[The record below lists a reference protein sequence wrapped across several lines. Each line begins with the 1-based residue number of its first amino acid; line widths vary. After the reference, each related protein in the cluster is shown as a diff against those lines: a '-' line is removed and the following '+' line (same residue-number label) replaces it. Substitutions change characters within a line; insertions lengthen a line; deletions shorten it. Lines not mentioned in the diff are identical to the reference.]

1 MTGSTAIFWP
11 MIAQTLLIFIV
22 YMVVSNRRVGAV
34 RRGDAKAKDFLVP
47 SVEPPASATAIRNL
61 ANQFE
66 LPVLFYVVCLSLYVT
81 NGANYIAVALAWL
94 FVLAR
99 AVHAFIHLTNND
111 LRLRRPAFIV
121 GFVVVGVLWLW
132 LAIHLASAF

>member
-11 MIAQTLLIFIV
+11 MIVQTLLIFIV
-22 YMVVSNRRVGAV
+22 YIVVSNRRVGAV
-34 RRGDAKAKDFLVP
+34 KRGDAKATDYLVP
-47 SVEPPASATAIRNL
+47 EIEPAASATAIRNL

-66 LPVLFYVVCLSLYVT
+66 LPVLFYVVCLALYVT
-81 NGANYIAVALAWL
+81 SGANYVAVALAWL

-99 AVHAFIHLTNND
+99 IVHAFVHLTSND

-121 GFVVVGVLWLW
+121 GFVIAGLLWLW
-132 LAIHLASAF
+132 LAVHLASAP